1 MAALLTL
8 IAGGPV
14 FAQGDGT
21 TLQEK
26 PGVALIK
33 PQPWSRESDATVTE
47 FKAFFDRTAAGGGAA
62 GYYEFYTVKG
72 QKRQVEAGKVVKLV
86 IYPDAD
92 KIADLKDA
100 QTRKNVDATLV
111 EIDEI
116 LRKFPATKTYIQP
129 YLTKLKAML
138 ARYDGGEVKVAG
150 EWMSKD
156 VHSAKQAQDLKTLL
170 IADIIRAQPPGSFDM
185 INDPR
190 YQALQTMAEGNPSVQ
205 KLLTEVED
213 KQASTTRIQKRKDVV
228 EKLKN
233 ATLTRAKAQ
242 TLIDELKT
250 QKADEDAVAKMVVNK
265 WDKALV
271 TEKEVQEESPE
282 LAAQM
287 EQEMASVQ
295 PETVPVLSESL
306 DTKLSPFS
314 QKVAIFFATQ
324 PPVQIAADLKQARA
338 LELVYKDLKI
348 LQPLIPAKQ
357 YLEAKGS
364 LDELSRQAELIG
376 PETAKVVGA
385 LQKLASAK
393 VDEFSRMRSDAQLLA
408 DSGQKEKALAKYEEA
423 FAVVADPGVAEQI
436 KLLKGEAPAP
446 SPSQN

>member
-33 PQPWSRESDATVTE
+33 PQPWSKESDATVTE

-100 QTRKNVDATLV
+100 ETRKNVDANLV
-111 EIDEI
+111 EIDEV

-129 YLTKLKAML
+129 YLTKLRAML
-138 ARYDGGEVKVAG
+138 ARYDGGEVKVSG

-156 VHSAKQAQDLKTLL
+156 VHAAKQAQDLKTLL

-205 KLLTEVED
+205 KLLSEVED
-213 KQASTTRIQKRKDVV
+213 KQASTARIQKRKDVV

-233 ATLTRAKAQ
+233 ATLTRVEAQ
-242 TLIDELKT
+242 ALIDELKT

-271 TEKEVQEESPE
+271 TEKEIQEESPE

-306 DTKLSPFS
+306 DAKLSPFS

-338 LELVYKDLKI
+338 LELAYKDFKT

-357 YLEAKGS
+357 YLDAKGS